1 MTEGKETGRP
11 AFEFNQG
18 YADILCDLISA
29 NSMSVGAICRNMKE
43 QDPNF
48 PGKTTIFKWLA
59 NNEDFANQY
68 TRAKKAQAE
77 LLVDEIIE
85 IADERAFDT
94 KINDLGY
101 QMPDHEYMQRSR
113 LRIDT
118 RKWLACKLIP
128 KVYGERIIADIN
140 DGNKKSINEMS
151 KEELML
157 EYQTSKKAV
166 EALDD
171 TINTN

>member
-11 AFEFNQG
+11 AF
-18 YADILCDLISA
+18 
-29 NSMSVGAICRNMKE
+29 
-43 QDPNF
+43 
-48 PGKTTIFKWLA
+48 
-59 NNEDFANQY
+59 
-68 TRAKKAQAE
+68 
-77 LLVDEIIE
+77 
-85 IADERAFDT
+85 DERAFDT